1 VTERIS
7 WWDRLNRTL
16 FPYIGPPPLGPGPRG
31 EKVVDAASLVPHC
44 PLCGEL
50 MSAHEIERT
59 ADWSTPT
66 RLHCPPRA
74 ASRAA

>member
-1 VTERIS
+1 VTERTK

-16 FPYIGPPPLGPGPRG
+16 FPYIGPPPLGPGPGG
-31 EKVVDAASLVPHC
+31 ERVAASVVARC
-44 PLCGEL
+44 PLCGEP

-66 RLHCPPRA
+66 RLHCPA
-74 ASRAA
+74 KVAV

>member
-1 VTERIS
+1 VSERSS

-16 FPYIGPPPLGPGPRG
+16 FPYIGPPPLGPGPQG
-31 EKVVDAASLVPHC
+31 EKAVDAAAPAPRC
-44 PLCGEL
+44 PLCGEP
-50 MSAHEIERT
+50 MADHEIERT

-74 ASRAA
+74 DSRAA